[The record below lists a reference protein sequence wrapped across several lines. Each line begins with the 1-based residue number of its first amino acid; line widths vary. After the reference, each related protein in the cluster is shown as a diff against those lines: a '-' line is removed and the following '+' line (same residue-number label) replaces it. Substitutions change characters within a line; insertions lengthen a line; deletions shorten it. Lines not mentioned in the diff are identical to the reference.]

1 MISSILM
8 RSVFLTAMK
17 NELTWATPRL
27 ELGQIMQLAKVI
39 GRATS
44 TVKHPTLKGWRML
57 LVQPLDPVG
66 APDGA
71 PQLVIDNLGG
81 GKGDTVMISSDGKTA
96 REMVGSDNT
105 PARWHVL
112 GIVD

>member
-1 MISSILM
+1 
-8 RSVFLTAMK
+8 
-17 NELTWATPRL
+17 
-27 ELGQIMQLAKVI
+27 MQLGKVI

-57 LVQPLDPVG
+57 LVQPLDAAG
-66 APDGA
+66 GPDGA
-71 PQLVIDNLGG
+71 PQLVIDNQGG
-81 GKGDTVMISSDGKTA
+81 GRGDTVIISSDGKTA
-96 REMVGSDNT
+96 REMVGADTT

>member
-1 MISSILM
+1 
-8 RSVFLTAMK
+8 
-17 NELTWATPRL
+17 
-27 ELGQIMQLAKVI
+27 MQFAKVI

-44 TVKHPTLKGWRML
+44 TVKHSTLTGWRML
-57 LVQPLDPVG
+57 LVQPLAPNG
-66 APDGA
+66 GPDGA
-71 PQLVIDNLGG
+71 PQLVIDNQGG
-81 GKGDTVMISSDGKTA
+81 RKGDTVIISSDGKTA

>member
-1 MISSILM
+1 
-8 RSVFLTAMK
+8 
-17 NELTWATPRL
+17 
-27 ELGQIMQLAKVI
+27 MQLAKVI

-57 LVQPLDPVG
+57 IVQPLDPVG
-66 APDGA
+66 RADGA
-71 PQLVIDNLGG
+71 PQLVIDNQGG
-81 GKGDTVMISSDGKTA
+81 GRGDTVIISSDGKAA

-105 PARWHVL
+105 PARWYVM

>member
-1 MISSILM
+1 
-8 RSVFLTAMK
+8 
-17 NELTWATPRL
+17 
-27 ELGQIMQLAKVI
+27 MQLAKVI

-57 LVQPLDPVG
+57 IVQPLDAKG
-66 APDGA
+66 GPDGA

-81 GKGDTVMISSDGKTA
+81 GQGDTVIISSDGKTA
-96 REMVGSDNT
+96 RELVGSENT
-105 PARWHVL
+105 PARWHTL

>member
-1 MISSILM
+1 
-8 RSVFLTAMK
+8 
-17 NELTWATPRL
+17 
-27 ELGQIMQLAKVI
+27 MQLARVV

-57 LVQPLDPVG
+57 LVQPLTPTGG
-66 APDGA
+66 ADGA
-71 PQLVIDNLGG
+71 PQLVIDNQGG
-81 GKGDTVMISSDGKTA
+81 RKGDTVIISSDGKTA

-105 PARWHVL
+105 PARWYVL

>member
-1 MISSILM
+1 
-8 RSVFLTAMK
+8 
-17 NELTWATPRL
+17 
-27 ELGQIMQLAKVI
+27 MQFAKVI

-44 TVKHPTLKGWRML
+44 TVKHSTLTGWRML
-57 LVQPLDPVG
+57 LVQPLDPKGG
-66 APDGA
+66 ADGA
-71 PQLVIDNLGG
+71 PQLVIDNQGG
-81 GKGDTVMISSDGKTA
+81 GKGDTVIISSDGKTA

>member
-1 MISSILM
+1 
-8 RSVFLTAMK
+8 
-17 NELTWATPRL
+17 
-27 ELGQIMQLAKVI
+27 MQFAKVI

-57 LVQPLDPVG
+57 LVQPLDPTGG
-66 APDGA
+66 ADGS
-71 PQLVIDNLGG
+71 PQLVIDNQGG
-81 GKGDTVMISSDGKTA
+81 GKGDTVIISSDGKTA
-96 REMVGSDNT
+96 REMVGADTT

>member
-1 MISSILM
+1 M
-8 RSVFLTAMK
+8 
-17 NELTWATPRL
+17 
-27 ELGQIMQLAKVI
+27 QIAKVI

-57 LVQPLDPVG
+57 LVQPLDPAG
-66 APDGA
+66 RADGA
-71 PQLVIDNLGG
+71 PQLVIDNQGG
-81 GKGDTVMISSDGKTA
+81 GRGDTVIISSDGKAA

-105 PARWHVL
+105 PARWYVM

>member
-1 MISSILM
+1 
-8 RSVFLTAMK
+8 
-17 NELTWATPRL
+17 
-27 ELGQIMQLAKVI
+27 MQLAKVI

-57 LVQPLDPVG
+57 LVQPLGPNG
-66 APDGA
+66 GPDGA
-71 PQLVIDNLGG
+71 PQLVIDNQGG
-81 GKGDTVMISSDGKTA
+81 GKGD
-96 REMVGSDNT
+96 MVGADNT

>member
-1 MISSILM
+1 
-8 RSVFLTAMK
+8 
-17 NELTWATPRL
+17 
-27 ELGQIMQLAKVI
+27 MQLGKVI

-44 TVKHPTLKGWRML
+44 TVKHPTLKGWRL
-57 LVQPLDPVG
+57 LIVQPIGPG
-66 APDGA
+66 GEPDGA
-71 PQLVIDNLGG
+71 PQLVIDTQGG

-96 REMVGSDNT
+96 KEMVGSDNS

>member
-1 MISSILM
+1 
-8 RSVFLTAMK
+8 
-17 NELTWATPRL
+17 
-27 ELGQIMQLAKVI
+27 MQLAKVV

-57 LVQPLDPVG
+57 LVQPLDATG
-66 APDGA
+66 GPDGA
-71 PQLVIDNLGG
+71 PQLVIDNQGG
-81 GKGDTVMISSDGKTA
+81 GRGDTVIISSDGKTA